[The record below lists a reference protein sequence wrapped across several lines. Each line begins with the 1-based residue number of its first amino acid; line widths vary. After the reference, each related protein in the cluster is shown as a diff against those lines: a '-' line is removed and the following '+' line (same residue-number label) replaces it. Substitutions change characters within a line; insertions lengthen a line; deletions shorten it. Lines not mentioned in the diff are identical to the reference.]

1 MTTTL
6 PHPTMLADPLTADD
20 LATFPDDGNRYEI
33 IGGVLYVSPSP
44 TSRHQVILTQLATW
58 LNLHALQHD
67 GGRVIVAPMDV
78 HLSPHDVVQPDVL
91 MVGKDRLA
99 IVQERGIAG
108 APDLVVEI
116 LSPSTMTTDFIRK
129 AGLYA
134 QYGVREYWIV
144 DPEGETVVVQTL
156 EGDRYVYVNEF
167 GKDDTLTSPLLP
179 GLALDLSH
187 VFLTEPAEPAAEATA
202 ATNRG

>member
-44 TSRHQVILTQLATW
+44 TYRHQRVSLKLAS
-58 LNLHALQHD
+58 ALD
-67 GGRVIVAPMDV
+67 AYATRTDSGMVVAAPMDV

-91 MVGKDRLA
+91 MVGKDRLG

-187 VFLTEPAEPAAEATA
+187 VFLTEPAAEATA